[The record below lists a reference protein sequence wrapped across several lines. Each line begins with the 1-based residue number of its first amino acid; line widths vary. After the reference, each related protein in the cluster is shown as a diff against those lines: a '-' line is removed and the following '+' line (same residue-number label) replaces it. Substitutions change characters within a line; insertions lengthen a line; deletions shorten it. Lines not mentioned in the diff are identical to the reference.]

1 MIDTSVLH
9 NFAIGAAATV
19 PIVIAITQ
27 AFKMMGF
34 VQDKYIPF
42 ISMLVGIGVA
52 MLLTH
57 EFMQDLSNTIM
68 SGILFG
74 LSASGLFSGLKST
87 GQAIALE
94 KAKRAKIAEER
105 QREKEAAKKDSRK

>member
-1 MIDTSVLH
+1 MIDSTFLH
-9 NFAIGAAATV
+9 SFAIGAAATV

-27 AFKMMGF
+27 SFKMMGF

-52 MLLTH
+52 ILLTH
-57 EFMQDLSNTIM
+57 NFMQDLSNTIM

-74 LSASGLFSGLKST
+74 LSASGLYSGIKST
-87 GQAIALE
+87 GQAIAME
-94 KAKRAKIAEER
+94 KAKKAAE
-105 QREKEAAKKDSRK
+105 QREREASKASKNDTRK

>member
-57 EFMQDLSNTIM
+57 DFMQDLSNTIM

-74 LSASGLFSGLKST
+74 LSASGLYSGLKST
-87 GQAIALE
+87 GQAIAFE
-94 KAKRAKIAEER
+94 RAKKAKIAEER
-105 QREKEAAKKDSRK
+105 EAAKKDSRK

>member
-1 MIDTSVLH
+1 MIDTHLLS

-27 AFKMMGF
+27 AIKMLGF

-42 ISMLVGIGVA
+42 ISMLVGVAVA

-57 EFMQDLSNTIM
+57 DFMHDLSNTIM

-74 LSASGLFSGLKST
+74 LSASGLYSGVKST
-87 GQAIALE
+87 SQAIVQE
-94 KAKRAKIAEER
+94 RARK
-105 QREKEAAKKDSRK
+105 AAKERDRAEKKGSQK